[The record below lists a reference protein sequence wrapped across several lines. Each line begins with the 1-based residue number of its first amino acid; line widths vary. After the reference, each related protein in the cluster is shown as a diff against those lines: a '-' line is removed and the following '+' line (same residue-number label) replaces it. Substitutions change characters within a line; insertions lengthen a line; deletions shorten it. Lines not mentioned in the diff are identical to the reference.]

1 MPASAK
7 VPFYGRRPTS
17 RTTTGC
23 QTCRQRRLKCDEA
36 KPSCARCAH
45 SNLEC
50 AYGVQIRWPM
60 PGAKPGNN
68 RARKQRAKRLV
79 PSTSYRPEV
88 DPEEASE
95 ACFATTT
102 QQLFLDTIPWSPLN
116 FETNLLQDEE
126 ERTESS
132 VIKLHADIVT
142 LNPQMWDSKDFD
154 ITSGDIH
161 DIGEDQP
168 EISFLPGMGA
178 SLYSMYPLTDMKNDD
193 KMLFN
198 FYACRMCPKCVVR
211 NADNNNYR
219 QVVLPLA
226 YQSRLLLK
234 AVLAVAANSAR
245 AHDARFHTAA
255 LQYQTEALQGLQ
267 KSISKK
273 NRTSFSRL
281 EILGII
287 LMLCF
292 FEIYSPTPGLI
303 YANNVPIRS
312 WRAHSQGVRNL
323 LKECTF
329 SNSHETHYERGI
341 LSFLGQYFA
350 SRSVLTYTAM
360 SRNEDHESV
369 FRDATYWLTLADRQG
384 TEINPFAG
392 CSNEL
397 LGLILAIAK
406 EVRRQKT
413 AQSPPLSLSGNG
425 PTK

>member
-1 MPASAK
+1 
-7 VPFYGRRPTS
+7 
-17 RTTTGC
+17 
-23 QTCRQRRLKCDEA
+23 
-36 KPSCARCAH
+36 
-45 SNLEC
+45 
-50 AYGVQIRWPM
+50 
-60 PGAKPGNN
+60 
-68 RARKQRAKRLV
+68 
-79 PSTSYRPEV
+79 
-88 DPEEASE
+88 
-95 ACFATTT
+95 
-102 QQLFLDTIPWSPLN
+102 
-116 FETNLLQDEE
+116 
-126 ERTESS
+126 
-132 VIKLHADIVT
+132 
-142 LNPQMWDSKDFD
+142 
-154 ITSGDIH
+154 
-161 DIGEDQP
+161 
-168 EISFLPGMGA
+168 
-178 SLYSMYPLTDMKNDD
+178 
-193 KMLFN
+193 
-198 FYACRMCPKCVVR
+198 MCPKCVVR

-413 AQSPPLSLSGNG
+413 AQSPPSFTQREWANEMKRRLQSIQQHPPAESSSALINVLSGQSEANIPPEVSAEKTAEAFRLAALILLEDTHYNRSTIDATEAVDPLSRMFQLLDSGYSIPPFGKLGSSSFLWPIFIAGCHLRCSQQQGTMLDYTTKLISGNESDYWPRNTMAERIQHVMIHVWLVTSRSNEAMAATEAGNG
-425 PTK
+425 TDNFVWESGMLTSKYVFEWS